1 MKYLLQRLVVSMSKK
16 FWYLTKVSLNKKIK
30 TKWFFITNAI
40 LAIIIIAL
48 LNINSIITFFGGDFD
63 NKTNIVV
70 IDNNTNSYNLLENN
84 INSYASSLGKDN
96 EDLKLVIK
104 KSNQTIKEEEKAL
117 KDDTIIVELNGDEKN
132 YLKAKIVSNKKI
144 DTVTYQILSQ
154 SLTATKSSIAMEAN
168 QINQAILASISAPI
182 EIDRL
187 VLNEE
192 NSIDENMNLII
203 NSIFPT
209 VILPFFMLTI
219 FLIQMVGGEICEEK
233 TTRSMEIIISNVSPK
248 VHLLSKV
255 LASNIFVI
263 IQGLLL
269 VIYTIIGFLL
279 STNMLQKG
287 LSLPTDMI
295 SIFDNL
301 VASGF
306 IDKLVYAIPLTLIL
320 MVLSFIAYSVVAGIL
335 ASMTVNMEDFSQ
347 LQTPIVLISLVGYYL
362 AMMAGMFEGST
373 FIRVL
378 SYIPFL
384 SAFVSPSLYM
394 MGQISIIDIIISIII
409 LIGFIY
415 LLLKVGLKVY
425 KVGILNYSNEK
436 VWHKFFKA
444 FTTKNI

>member
-117 KDDTIIVELNGDEKN
+117 KDDTIIVELNSDETN

-287 LSLPTDMI
+287 LSLPTDMT

-347 LQTPIVLISLVGYYL
+347 LQTPIVLISLAGYYL

>member
-1 MKYLLQRLVVSMSKK
+1 MSKK

-182 EIDRL
+182 
-187 VLNEE
+187 
-192 NSIDENMNLII
+192 
-203 NSIFPT
+203 
-209 VILPFFMLTI
+209 
-219 FLIQMVGGEICEEK
+219 
-233 TTRSMEIIISNVSPK
+233 
-248 VHLLSKV
+248 
-255 LASNIFVI
+255 
-263 IQGLLL
+263 
-269 VIYTIIGFLL
+269 
-279 STNMLQKG
+279 
-287 LSLPTDMI
+287 
-295 SIFDNL
+295 
-301 VASGF
+301 
-306 IDKLVYAIPLTLIL
+306 
-320 MVLSFIAYSVVAGIL
+320 
-335 ASMTVNMEDFSQ
+335 
-347 LQTPIVLISLVGYYL
+347 
-362 AMMAGMFEGST
+362 
-373 FIRVL
+373 
-378 SYIPFL
+378 
-384 SAFVSPSLYM
+384 
-394 MGQISIIDIIISIII
+394 
-409 LIGFIY
+409 
-415 LLLKVGLKVY
+415 
-425 KVGILNYSNEK
+425 
-436 VWHKFFKA
+436 
-444 FTTKNI
+444 

>member
-192 NSIDENMNLII
+192 NSIAENMNLII

-287 LSLPTDMI
+287 LSLPTDMT

-347 LQTPIVLISLVGYYL
+347 LQTPIVLISLAGYYL

-444 FTTKNI
+444 FKTKNI

>member
-1 MKYLLQRLVVSMSKK
+1 MSKK

-168 QINQAILASISAPI
+168 QINQEILASISAPI

-192 NSIDENMNLII
+192 NSIAENINLII
-203 NSIFPT
+203 N
-209 VILPFFMLTI
+209 
-219 FLIQMVGGEICEEK
+219 
-233 TTRSMEIIISNVSPK
+233 
-248 VHLLSKV
+248 
-255 LASNIFVI
+255 
-263 IQGLLL
+263 
-269 VIYTIIGFLL
+269 Y
-279 STNMLQKG
+279 
-287 LSLPTDMI
+287 
-295 SIFDNL
+295 
-301 VASGF
+301 
-306 IDKLVYAIPLTLIL
+306 
-320 MVLSFIAYSVVAGIL
+320 
-335 ASMTVNMEDFSQ
+335 
-347 LQTPIVLISLVGYYL
+347 
-362 AMMAGMFEGST
+362 
-373 FIRVL
+373 
-378 SYIPFL
+378 
-384 SAFVSPSLYM
+384 
-394 MGQISIIDIIISIII
+394 
-409 LIGFIY
+409 
-415 LLLKVGLKVY
+415 
-425 KVGILNYSNEK
+425 
-436 VWHKFFKA
+436 
-444 FTTKNI
+444 

>member
-1 MKYLLQRLVVSMSKK
+1 MNKK

-117 KDDTIIVELNGDEKN
+117 KDDTIIVELNSDETN

-287 LSLPTDMI
+287 LSLPTDMT

-347 LQTPIVLISLVGYYL
+347 LQTPIVLISLAGYYL